1 MVRTKRWRWL
11 NAALM
16 SHISDM
22 SISHHIVEVWRNK
35 ELSETRPWG
44 IALRKQIPMSVC
56 YLEQF
61 CPSPASTLWIGK
73 LKADLS
79 LLLCILHFLWHTSL
93 TVSQKGCKIQEKAG
107 KAALPLHFC
116 SCTMK
121 TDTKCRGS
129 TLSLSS
135 CPIFTFEIRYFLE
148 IKIKN
153 PHSKT
158 FGSFSAPCA
167 FWIKAVS

>member
-1 MVRTKRWRWL
+1 ML
-11 NAALM
+11 L
-16 SHISDM
+16 SCHISVTCPFLITLLR
-22 SISHHIVEVWRNK
+22 SGEIRNYQRLDL
-35 ELSETRPWG
+35 EEQP
-44 IALRKQIPMSVC
+44 LRKQIPMSVC

-129 TLSLSS
+129 TLSS